1 MRSVTSFIILLALL
15 VLAYIL
21 YMINGFGFA
30 SWGKPQIIHNHNIV
44 LEKIEQLGKL
54 ELVKYKF
61 RDIYDYTEKG
71 YLANETVGI
80 IVSGEAVGCIDLKKI
95 KSKDIFAKGNDS
107 LLITLP
113 KPELCYWKINQQE
126 TRIYNSFHIRMNSA
140 SLYGKAYRE
149 AEKFIEQTAR
159 KSDIFD
165 RTKESAEKLLK
176 PLLQEIA
183 QKKIVFLYEK

>member
-1 MRSVTSFIILLALL
+1 MRSITSLIVLLVLI

-21 YMINGFGFA
+21 YMVNGFGFA

-44 LEKIEQLGKL
+44 LEKIEQLGRL

-61 RDIYDYTEKG
+61 KDIYDYVEKG

-80 IVSGEAVGCIDLKKI
+80 IVSAEAVGCIDLKKI
-95 KSKDIFAKGNDS
+95 KMQDIQPKGSDS

-140 SLYGKAYRE
+140 SLYGQAYKE
-149 AEKFIEQTAR
+149 AENFIEKTAR
-159 KSDIFD
+159 KSDILD
-165 RTKESAEKLLK
+165 KTKASAEQLLK
-176 PLLQEIA
+176 PLLQEIS
-183 QKKIVFLYEK
+183 QKKVVFLYAK

>member
-1 MRSVTSFIILLALL
+1 MTRLTSFIILLTFL

-21 YMINGFGFA
+21 YMFNGLGFS

-61 RDIYDYTEKG
+61 KDIYDYTEKG

-80 IVSGEAVGCIDLKKI
+80 IVSAEAVGCIDLKKI
-95 KSKDIFAKGNDS
+95 KLKDIQSKGDT
-107 LLITLP
+107 LLVRLP

-140 SLYGKAYRE
+140 SLYGQAYKE

-176 PLLQEIA
+176 PLLQEIS
-183 QKKIVFLYEK
+183 QKKIVLVYEK